1 MKIFTAIVSLFF
13 VIFLTA
19 CNDAGERKSDESK
32 EILISRDLDEI
43 KEDGKLKVLVSYS
56 STSYFLYKGQPM
68 GFEYELL
75 TRLADHLDLEL
86 DLIITKKLDSVF
98 YDLNKGKA
106 DLVAHGLTITS
117 ERKEKVKFTDYLYLT
132 SQVLVQRKPENWRSM
147 TWAQNQR
154 QLIHDA
160 IELIGDTVSVRSR
173 SSYMQ
178 RLENLSDEIGGKI
191 IIDTL
196 PGNLSTEKIIRK
208 VVDGEIEYTVADENL
223 AKVNALYYPILN
235 IEVPVSFSQRIA
247 WAVRKNSPDLLEAI
261 NKWIEEEKDEVD
273 YYVIYNRYF
282 KNKRDFRRRI
292 KSEFNSLNTN
302 QISRYDDLIKT
313 YSEDLGW
320 DWRLLASLI
329 YQESRFKPSAN
340 SWAGASGLMQI
351 MPATARELEVTNRN
365 DPEQSIKGG
374 TSYLKKLYDD
384 FSEIPDSIERI
395 KFSMAAYNCGY
406 YHVKDAQ
413 ALASDDQLDEKIW
426 DDNVE
431 KMVLALSYPD
441 TYNKAIVKYGYVRG
455 IEPVTYVEQIFERY
469 DHYIKFIEE

>member
-1 MKIFTAIVSLFF
+1 MKILAAVTTL
-13 VIFLTA
+13 IFIICLVA
-19 CNDAGERKSDESK
+19 CNSLIEKKQDENA
-32 EILISRDLDEI
+32 EILVSRDLDDI
-43 KEDGKLKVLVSYS
+43 KEGEKLKVLVSYS
-56 STSYFLYKGQPM
+56 STSYFLYRGQPM

-75 TRLADHLDLEL
+75 TRLADHLNLEL
-86 DLIITKKLDSVF
+86 DLIIAKKLDSVF
-98 YDLNKGKA
+98 YDLNTGKV

-117 ERKEKVKFTDYLYLT
+117 ERKEKAKFTDYLYLT
-132 SQVLVQRKPENWRSM
+132 SQVLVQRKPEDWRSM
-147 TWAQNQR
+147 SWAKTQQ

-160 IELIGDTVSVRSR
+160 IELIGDTVSVRNR

-208 VVDGEIEYTVADENL
+208 VVEGEIEYTVADENL
-223 AKVNALYYPILN
+223 AKINALYYPILN

-247 WAVRKNSPDLLEAI
+247 WAVRKNSPELLEAI
-261 NKWIEEEKDEVD
+261 NKWIEEEKEEVD

-282 KNKRDFRRRI
+282 KNKRNFRRRI
-292 KSEFNSLNTN
+292 KSEFNSLNSN
-302 QISRYDDLIKT
+302 QISKYDDLIKT
-313 YSEDLGW
+313 YSEVLGW

-351 MPATARELEVTNRN
+351 MPATARELDVTNRN
-365 DPEQSIKGG
+365 DPEQSIRGG
-374 TSYLKKLYDD
+374 ASYLKKLHDD
-384 FSEIPDSIERI
+384 FSGIPDSIERI

-406 YHVKDAQ
+406 YHIKDAQ
-413 ALASDDQLDEKIW
+413 ALASENHLDENVW
-426 DDNVE
+426 DENVE
-431 KMVLALSYPD
+431 EMVLALSYPA
-441 TYNKAIVKYGYVRG
+441 TYNKDVVKYGYVRG